1 MFKASFPF
9 NVAMKILVPTTT
21 MVKGS
26 PKTVY
31 SDPEKS
37 ELINGSLRSFGGTE
51 NVSNG
56 VLTIFSTATVETW
69 LKLFSLFVRS
79 QLLSGPHPKG
89 VELVV
94 MGIYRYNL
102 EFFYTEGLLLFLQY
116 IYLCNH
122 SVTQV

>member
-31 SDPEKS
+31 SDPQKS

-56 VLTIFSTATVETW
+56 VMTIFSTATVETW
-69 LKLFSLFVRS
+69 YRPDIKSDCHLYICETGEEYKIIGEPEDIEMRHQYLKIR
-79 QLLSGPHPKG
+79 
-89 VELVV
+89 VEKVGGKV
-94 MGIYRYNL
+94 
-102 EFFYTEGLLLFLQY
+102 
-116 IYLCNH
+116 
-122 SVTQV
+122 

>member
-1 MFKASFPF
+1 MGRGRTAQRYMLS
-9 NVAMKILVPTTT
+9 TR
-21 MVKGS
+21 
-26 PKTVY
+26 
-31 SDPEKS
+31 
-37 ELINGSLRSFGGTE
+37 LINCDADFDHEVTV
-51 NVSNG
+51 VSAKPLYG
-56 VLTIFSTATVETW
+56 KVTTFLFI

-94 MGIYRYNL
+94 IGIYRYNL